1 MDAQKAFLDAKAVFS
16 TRMSALSPELHREVS
31 GASKNSSAND
41 SSHGEHLHSSA
52 GTNADTQP
60 SKDGTA
66 TVRLTAESHA
76 SSAPLPAPHDSPG
89 VSHVS
94 GESVDSPG
102 SVENQPQQANLH
114 QDRLLRQGSFKG
126 LLGSLSFNKRPGDG
140 AKGSQTRPD
149 VGKLRAKSES
159 GAVLGERRIGSSN
172 ITVAG
177 SRRST
182 DALALLDT
190 AWFSHSGAFD

>member
-1 MDAQKAFLDAKAVFS
+1 MQAALEAQTAFLDAKAAFS
-16 TRMSALSPELHREVS
+16 VRMSALSPEVHLEVS
-31 GASKNSSAND
+31 GTSADD
-41 SSHGEHLHSSA
+41 SSHDEHLHSSA
-52 GTNADTQP
+52 GNNAHAQP

-76 SSAPLPAPHDSPG
+76 SSASLLAPHDSPG
-89 VSHVS
+89 VSHIS
-94 GESVDSPG
+94 AKSADSPG

-114 QDRLLRQGSFKG
+114 QDRLQRQGSFKG
-126 LLGSLSFNKRPGDG
+126 LLGSLSFNKRAGDG
-140 AKGSQTRPD
+140 AKSSQIRPD

-159 GAVLGERRIGSSN
+159 GAVLCERRISSSN
-172 ITVAG
+172 ITIAG